1 MKDGVS
7 ARLGRELAIVAAAF
21 IGAVIAS
28 DSVGQ
33 TIPPLDAVR
42 VGSLSSA
49 LFVTAPPGDYS
60 RIFIVRQSGQI
71 HILNLADL
79 AAGTATPTLFLDLS
93 SGHNLRTGGEQGLLG
108 MAFDPNYGVVGNA
121 GQGKFYLDFT
131 VNGGIWGN
139 GTTHIS
145 QFAVDPSDP
154 TGNTASGTEHL
165 LMMPRPS
172 PSPAVPL
179 TFDHPQSN
187 HNAGWIGFSPRSA
200 DDYNLYI
207 STGDGGNA
215 NDQDPANW
223 PPPPGHIEP
232 GGNAQNLT
240 TLLGK
245 MLRIHVDPAT
255 ATYTIPNNNHFAN
268 VSGAR
273 PEIWAYGLRNPFRD
287 SFDRFTGRMFI
298 GDVGQDTREEVD
310 AQLPT
315 NPGGGEDYGWRD
327 REGLIQNPA
336 FPTATPTP
344 TPSPPWVDPIY
355 DYDHSTFGGGT
366 VIGGYVYRGKQIPGL
381 RGTYVFGDYVLSKIF
396 TFNYDGS
403 TVSNF
408 TDITSQLFPT
418 ATGDNLSG
426 LSSFGE
432 DANGELYITDV
443 ATGKVFKI
451 VPVTPNVEV
460 ESVIR
465 VGNGFMLQGFG
476 VPFKTHRVRA
486 VTDITQPFDASTE
499 IGTAVAGGDGFFTFS
514 DSNPSNFPTR
524 FYRVVY
530 P

>member
-1 MKDGVS
+1 MRNGFS
-7 ARLGRELAIVAAAF
+7 GGAIRYLIAVAAVA
-21 IGAVIAS
+21 IGVLVTSESNA
-28 DSVGQ
+28 Q
-33 TIPPLDAVR
+33 TIPALDAVR
-42 VGSLSSA
+42 VASGMSYA
-49 LFVTAPPGDYS
+49 LFVTAPPGDYN

-71 HILNLADL
+71 NILNLADL
-79 AAGTATPTLFLDLS
+79 AAGTATPTLFLDIS
-93 SGHNLRTGGEQGLLG
+93 SGHNLRAGGEQGLLG
-108 MAFDPNYGVVGNA
+108 MAFDPNYGVVGNP

-154 TGNTASGTEHL
+154 TGNTALGSEHL

-187 HNAGWIGFSPRSA
+187 HNGGWIGFSSRSG
-200 DDYNLYI
+200 DDYNLYV
-207 STGDGGNA
+207 STGDGGNG
-215 NDQDPANW
+215 NDEDPN
-223 PPPPGHIEP
+223 PPPTPPGHIEP
-232 GGNAQNLT
+232 GGNAQNKT

-245 MLRIHVDPAT
+245 MLRVHVSPAT
-255 ATYTIPNNNHFAN
+255 ATYSIPANNPF
-268 VSGAR
+268 VSISGAR

-287 SFDRFTGRMFI
+287 SFDRLTGRMFV
-298 GDVGQDTREEVD
+298 GDVGQGTGEEID
-310 AQLPT
+310 AQQPT
-315 NPGGGEDYGWRD
+315 NPSGGENYGWRL
-327 REGLIQNPA
+327 REGTI
-336 FPTATPTP
+336 ATPGSVGG
-344 TPSPPWVDPIY
+344 SPPPDNVEPIF
-355 DYDHSTFGGGT
+355 DYDHSTFGGGA

-381 RGTYVFGDYVLSKIF
+381 RGTYVFGDYVLGKIF
-396 TFNYDGS
+396 TFNYDGN

-418 ATGDNLSG
+418 ATGDSLSG

-443 ATGKVFKI
+443 ANGNVFKI
-451 VPVTPNVEV
+451 VPVTPNVEID
-460 ESVIR
+460 SVMR
-465 VGNGFMLQGFG
+465 VGNGFMLHGYG

-486 VTDITQPFDASTE
+486 VTDITQPFDPPTD
-499 IGTAVAGGDGFFTFS
+499 IGPAVAGGDGSFTFT
-514 DSNPSNFPTR
+514 DPNPSDFATR